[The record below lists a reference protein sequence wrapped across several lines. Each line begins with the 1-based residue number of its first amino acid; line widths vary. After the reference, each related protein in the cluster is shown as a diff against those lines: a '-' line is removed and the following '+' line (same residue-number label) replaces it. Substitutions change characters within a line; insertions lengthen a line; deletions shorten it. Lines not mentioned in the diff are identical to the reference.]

1 MSLFAKFYVDVPEII
16 DLGQTAI
23 GHRRVVPITG
33 GTVEGQIGSGKV
45 LTGADWQWIQPDGT
59 VSLDAHYVIK
69 LDSGELVEVESRGT
83 RFTDASGNVVFRT
96 SIRMLTSAN
105 RPDINQRMFD
115 AVGKRLENQVV
126 LEISPMA

>member
-1 MSLFAKFYVDVPEII
+1 MKLFAKFYVDVPEII

-33 GTVEGQIGSGKV
+33 GTVEGEIGAGKV
-45 LTGADWQWIQPDGT
+45 LTGADWQWIHPDGT
-59 VSLDAHYVIK
+59 VSLDAHYVIQ

-126 LEISPMA
+126 LEISPVA